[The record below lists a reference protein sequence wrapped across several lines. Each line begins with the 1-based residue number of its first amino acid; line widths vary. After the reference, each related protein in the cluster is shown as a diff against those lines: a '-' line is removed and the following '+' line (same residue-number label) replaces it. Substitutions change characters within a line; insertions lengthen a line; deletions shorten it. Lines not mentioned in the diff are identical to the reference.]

1 MLDCPT
7 EYVTRYDAMDDVS
20 FPTIESQ
27 LHRQLSA
34 TLQII
39 VGAKLMMETTAA
51 KLAAD
56 KTKIS
61 VGRSKITTIG
71 SMIPCFNPAP
81 INKKRKCQQ

>member
-39 VGAKLMMETTAA
+39 VDAKLMMETTAA
-51 KLAAD
+51 KLAVD

-61 VGRSKITTIG
+61 VGRSKKIFAKGRSQKFVYEYAIY
-71 SMIPCFNPAP
+71 NA
-81 INKKRKCQQ
+81 